1 MAGWLLNRK
10 KDYEDESFSKG
21 IQNEKFRK
29 DFDNEYDKILETL
42 DVYLEKEI
50 VPKDLARIIEI
61 VLEENDLYTSMQEVA
76 KPLSETEMMHDPKT
90 ILEKLNNS
98 LLRSGNE
105 RYVVDISQSEKL
117 PSADEYRK
125 KLSMQEIVLDAL
137 GGKDK
142 VGKEDIEGV
151 DKAKK
156 DHTQTQEKQK

>member
-1 MAGWLLNRK
+1 
-10 KDYEDESFSKG
+10 
-21 IQNEKFRK
+21 
-29 DFDNEYDKILETL
+29 
-42 DVYLEKEI
+42 
-50 VPKDLARIIEI
+50 
-61 VLEENDLYTSMQEVA
+61 MQEVA

>member
-10 KDYEDESFSKG
+10 KDYKDESFSKG